1 MIFVLSGAN
10 FVMRTCSS
18 AGDDA
23 ADDDD
28 DDSDDG
34 DDDSDDDDDDD
45 SDSGARS
52 DTPQPAKA
60 SQLMTARGSHPR
72 RWMRR

>member
-1 MIFVLSGAN
+1 MIFVLSGAS
-10 FVMRTCSS
+10 FVIRTSSS
-18 AGDDA
+18 AENEA

-28 DDSDDG
+28 DN
-34 DDDSDDDDDDD
+34 DDDDDDD
-45 SDSGARS
+45 DGVSAALS

-72 RWMRR
+72 R